1 MEIKNINP
9 QMDYP
14 LGEKRKEWLKTS
26 TGKTLDDITLEK
38 VLNGEVK
45 AEDIRISPETLKLQ
59 GEIAKKGKRPTV
71 NANFERAS
79 ELVVIPDERI
89 LEIYNAL
96 RPYRSSKEELLAIA
110 DELEAKYSA
119 TVNAGFVREAA
130 EIYEKRS
137 KLRNN

>member
-1 MEIKNINP
+1 MEIKNINVDS
-9 QMDYP
+9 DYP

-45 AEDIRISPETLKLQ
+45 PEDIRISPETLKLQ
-59 GEIAKKGKRPTV
+59 GEIAKQGNRPTV

-79 ELVVIPDERI
+79 ELVAIPDDRI

-96 RPYRSSKEELLAIA
+96 RPYRSSREELLAIA
-110 DELEAKYSA
+110 EELETKYSA
-119 TVNAGFVREAA
+119 SVNAGFLREAA

-137 KLRNN
+137 KLRKS